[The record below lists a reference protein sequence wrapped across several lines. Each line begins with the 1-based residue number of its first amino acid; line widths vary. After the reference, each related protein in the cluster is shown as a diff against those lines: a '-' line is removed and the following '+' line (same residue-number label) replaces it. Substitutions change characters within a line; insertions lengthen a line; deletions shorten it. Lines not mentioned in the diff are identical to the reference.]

1 MKTPAFPPLILS
13 LLVILVFFTGCET
26 TSPKSK
32 NPPPE
37 AFIVKRGDSV
47 MALIEQMGE
56 PDQKSTI
63 EKSGSSGSI
72 WTYRHLMRSEMRM
85 VTKGFQEIPVRDP
98 QTNGI
103 MMIPERILES
113 ETDSITQVTE
123 FLIMD
128 GQVVSWKQRVDNQS
142 TRVR

>member
-1 MKTPAFPPLILS
+1 MKTPAFLPLILS
-13 LLVILVFFTGCET
+13 FLVILVFFTGCET
-26 TSPKSK
+26 TSSK
-32 NPPPE
+32 TEAPPAE

-47 MALIEQMGE
+47 MSLIEQMGE

-72 WTYRHLMRSEMRM
+72 WTYRHLMHSGTRL

-113 ETDSITQVTE
+113 ETDSVTQVTE

-128 GQVVSWKQRVDNQS
+128 GKVISWKQRIDEQS

>member
-1 MKTPAFPPLILS
+1 
-13 LLVILVFFTGCET
+13 
-26 TSPKSK
+26 
-32 NPPPE
+32 
-37 AFIVKRGDSV
+37 

-72 WTYRHLMRSEMRM
+72 WTYRHLMHLGTRM

-98 QTNGI
+98 ETNGI
-103 MMIPERILES
+103 KMIPERILES
-113 ETDSITQVTE
+113 ETESITQVTE

-128 GQVVSWKQRVDNQS
+128 GHVVSWKQRVDNQS
-142 TRVR
+142 TRVK

>member
-1 MKTPAFPPLILS
+1 
-13 LLVILVFFTGCET
+13 
-26 TSPKSK
+26 
-32 NPPPE
+32 
-37 AFIVKRGDSV
+37 
-47 MALIEQMGE
+47 
-56 PDQKSTI
+56 
-63 EKSGSSGSI
+63 
-72 WTYRHLMRSEMRM
+72 MRSETRM
-85 VTKGFQEIPVRDP
+85 VTKGFQQIPVRDP

-113 ETDSITQVTE
+113 ETESITQVTE

>member
-1 MKTPAFPPLILS
+1 MH
-13 LLVILVFFTGCET
+13 
-26 TSPKSK
+26 
-32 NPPPE
+32 
-37 AFIVKRGDSV
+37 
-47 MALIEQMGE
+47 
-56 PDQKSTI
+56 
-63 EKSGSSGSI
+63 SG
-72 WTYRHLMRSEMRM
+72 TRL

-113 ETDSITQVTE
+113 ETDSVTQVTE

-128 GQVVSWKQRVDNQS
+128 GKVISWKQRIDEQS

>member
-1 MKTPAFPPLILS
+1 MKTPAFPPLIL
-13 LLVILVFFTGCET
+13 LLVILVFLTGCET
-26 TSPKSK
+26 TSPIS
-32 NPPPE
+32 NTPPPE
-37 AFIVKRGDSV
+37 VFIVKRGDSV
-47 MALIEQMGE
+47 VALIEQMGE
-56 PDQKSTI
+56 PGQKSTI

-72 WTYRHLMRSEMRM
+72 WTYRHIMSTETRM

-113 ETDSITQVTE
+113 ETETKTLVTE

-128 GQVVSWKQRVDNQS
+128 GQVVSWKQRVDTKS
-142 TRVR
+142 TRVK